1 MGARR
6 LTTTCPQGIV
16 RVGPGAGCSSQLTL
30 QFPSDTADG
39 TISEEEGSAAG
50 RAGTAK
56 ELSTRFTRADYAVCT
71 RFTGAD
77 HAVSTRFTR
86 ADDMISTGFTR
97 ETT

>member
-30 QFPSDTADG
+30 QFPSDG

-56 ELSTRFTRADYAVCT
+56 ELSTSFTRADHVIST

-77 HAVSTRFTR
+77 DV
-86 ADDMISTGFTR
+86 ISTGFTR

>member
-16 RVGPGAGCSSQLTL
+16 RVGPGAACSSQLTL

-56 ELSTRFTRADYAVCT
+56 ELSTSFTRADHVIST
-71 RFTGAD
+71 RFTG
-77 HAVSTRFTR
+77 